1 MTLAVLIGGFL
12 GLFMLGAPVSLAIGI
27 PSLGAL
33 LVGGHSVQE
42 LPRYLM
48 SGTDSFILLAIPFF
62 ILAGNLFNV
71 SGATRRLFAFSEAA
85 IGRLP
90 GGQGQVT
97 ILANVVFSGMSGAAL
112 ADIAGLGTI
121 VNRAMRD
128 AGYRPSFAAATIL
141 AGSILGPMIPPSIMF
156 IIYAAA
162 TNTSAG
168 RLFLAGAAAGILIAA
183 LLMLFIA
190 FMALSGREPCPPAAS
205 FSAGE
210 LARRTFRALPAL
222 AAPVLILGAMRTGAV
237 TATEAGML
245 ATVYAALLGL
255 PYAGFTPS
263 NLAWAVTDS
272 VVTTANI
279 LWLIAMSTVM
289 GHILT
294 IEGVA
299 QALSV
304 WMADVTDS
312 RVVALLVINLGLL
325 VLGCILETTP
335 ALLITSPILVP
346 IVARYG
352 VDPVHFGVVIC
363 LNLIIGIITPPMGI
377 GLFAVAGVTKLPVE
391 TVTRATLPY
400 LIPLLL
406 ALALITYVPALTLWL
421 PDLVMGPALT
431 RR

>member
-1 MTLAVLIGGFL
+1 VTLAVLIGGFL
-12 GLFMLGAPVSLAIGI
+12 LLFVLGAPVSLAIGV
-27 PSLGAL
+27 PSLAAL
-33 LVGGHSVQE
+33 LVGGHSMQE

-71 SGATRRLFAFSEAA
+71 SGATRRLFAFSEAV

-121 VNRAMRD
+121 VSRAMRD

-168 RLFLAGAAAGILIAA
+168 RLFLAGAAAGLIIAV
-183 LLMLFIA
+183 LLMLFIGWL
-190 FMALSGREPCPPAAS
+190 ALSGREPCPPAARYRV
-205 FSAGE
+205 AE
-210 LARRTFRALPAL
+210 VARRTLRAVPAL

-245 ATVYAALLGL
+245 ATTYAAFLGL
-255 PYAGFTPS
+255 PYRGFTPAR
-263 NLAWAVTDS
+263 LAWAVSDS

-279 LWLIAMSTVM
+279 MWLIAVSTVM
-289 GHILT
+289 GHVLT

-299 QALSV
+299 QGLGS
-304 WMADVTDS
+304 WMAGLTES
-312 RVVALLVINLGLL
+312 RFVVLLLINSGLL

-335 ALLITSPILVP
+335 ALLITSPILMP
-346 IVARYG
+346 IAARYG

-377 GLFAVAGVTKLPVE
+377 GLFAVSAVTKLPVE
-391 TVTRATLPY
+391 TVTRAALPY
-400 LIPLLL
+400 LAPLLL
-406 ALALITYVPALTLWL
+406 ALIVVTYVPGLVMWL
-421 PDLVMGPALT
+421 PDLVMGPAT
-431 RR
+431 SRR

>member
-12 GLFMLGAPVSLAIGI
+12 GLFLLGAPVSLAIGI
-27 PSLGAL
+27 PSLAGL
-33 LVGGHSVQE
+33 LVGGHSLQE

-62 ILAGNLFNV
+62 VLAGNLFNV

-121 VNRAMRD
+121 VSRAMRD

-168 RLFLAGAAAGILIAA
+168 RLFLAGAAAGIVIAA

-190 FMALSGREPCPPAAS
+190 WMALSGREPCPPSRS
-205 FSAGE
+205 FGGAE
-210 LARRTFRALPAL
+210 VARRTVRALPAL

-245 ATVYAALLGL
+245 AAVYAAFLGL
-255 PYAGFTPS
+255 PYRGFTWAKLS
-263 NLAWAVTDS
+263 WAVSDS
-272 VVTTANI
+272 VTTTASI
-279 LWLIAMSTVM
+279 MWLIAVSTVM

-294 IEGVA
+294 LEGAA
-299 QALSV
+299 QALST
-304 WMADVTDS
+304 WMAGATQS
-312 RVVALLVINLGLL
+312 RIVALALINVGLL
-325 VLGCILETTP
+325 ALGCILETTP

-346 IVARYG
+346 VVTSYG

-363 LNLIIGIITPPMGI
+363 LNLIIGIIHPPMGI
-377 GLFAVAGVTKLPVE
+377 GLFAVAGITRLPVE
-391 TVTRATLPY
+391 TVARATLPY
-400 LIPLLL
+400 LLPLLL

-421 PDLVMGPALT
+421 PDLVMGPALA

>member
-1 MTLAVLIGGFL
+1 MTLVVLIGGFL
-12 GLFMLGAPVSLAIGI
+12 GLFLVGAPVSLAIGI
-27 PSLGAL
+27 PSLAAL
-33 LVGGHSVQE
+33 LVGGYSMLE

-141 AGSILGPMIPPSIMF
+141 AGSVLGPMIPPSIMF

-168 RLFLAGAAAGILIAA
+168 RLFLAGAAAGLLIAA

-190 FMALSGREPCPPAAS
+190 FMAVSGREPCPPAAR
-205 FSAGE
+205 FSAGT
-210 LARRTFRALPAL
+210 LARRTLLALPAL
-222 AAPVLILGAMRTGAV
+222 AAPVLILGAMRTGTV

-245 ATVYAALLGL
+245 AAAYAALLGL
-255 PYAGFTPS
+255 PYRGFTAR
-263 NLAWAVTDS
+263 NLSWALSDS

-289 GHILT
+289 GHVLT

-299 QALSV
+299 QALSA
-304 WMADVTDS
+304 WMANVTDS
-312 RVVALLVINLGLL
+312 RAVALGLINVGLL
-325 VLGCILETTP
+325 ALGCILETTP

-346 IVARYG
+346 IVMRLG

-391 TVTRATLPY
+391 SVTRATMPY

-406 ALALITYVPALTLWL
+406 ALMVITYVPALTMWL
-421 PDLVMGPALT
+421 PDLVMGPAL
-431 RR
+431 RPR